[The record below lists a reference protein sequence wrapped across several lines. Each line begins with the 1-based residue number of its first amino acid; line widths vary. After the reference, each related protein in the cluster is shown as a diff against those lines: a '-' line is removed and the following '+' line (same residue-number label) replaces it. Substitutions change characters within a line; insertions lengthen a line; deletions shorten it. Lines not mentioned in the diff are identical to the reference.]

1 MKIVVDEKNLPLDDL
16 EDLPIASCKNI
27 LVDDVIDFV
36 PGRKDYLQYLIS
48 RLRYGGKLTVT
59 GTDLEEVSRAVVLGN
74 LNSQQANDLLM
85 RGRKSVMTL
94 QDMLDYFRNKPVK
107 INMKRTNMFQYCIEV
122 ERPKNE

>member
-94 QDMLDYFRNKPVK
+94 QDMLDYFRSKPVK